1 MRHTPKRGKSMQ
13 PMTNID
19 GNVSSR
25 TGTQLAVH
33 TMLMEGWISPK
44 VDESS
49 HRHAQRLY
57 QYTNK
62 KGMRTLT
69 MGAQW
74 KLATQVHGL

>member
-1 MRHTPKRGKSMQ
+1 MQ

-25 TGTQLAVH
+25 TDTQLAVH
-33 TMLMEGWISPK
+33 TMLMKEWISPK
-44 VDESS
+44 VDANSQ
-49 HRHAQRLY
+49 RHAQRLY

-69 MGAQW
+69 IVAQW
-74 KLATQVHGL
+74 KPATQVHGL